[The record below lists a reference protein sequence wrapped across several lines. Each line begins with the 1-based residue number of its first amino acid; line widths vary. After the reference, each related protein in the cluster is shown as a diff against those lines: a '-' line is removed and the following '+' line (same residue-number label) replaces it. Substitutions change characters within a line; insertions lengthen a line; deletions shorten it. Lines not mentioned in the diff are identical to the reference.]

1 MLLSGDEMGHSKKGN
16 NNTYCQDNEL
26 SWLDWGRA
34 DKELIEL
41 TCRLI
46 HLRRKHPVFSRKQW
60 FQGKPVRGR
69 GLTDIGWFLPD
80 GAEMEDEH
88 WQTSYAK
95 SLAIFLFGGGLNTVD
110 QLSRPV
116 SDDSFYIIF
125 NADGNAIEYK
135 LPVEKF
141 GRRWSKIWDTAD
153 VAACTGKKGKT
164 YSAGGTVK
172 AEGRSVLVLIS
183 SRS

>member
-1 MLLSGDEMGHSKKGN
+1 MLLHGDEMGHSKKGN

-26 SWLDWGRA
+26 SWLNWKNA
-34 DKELIEL
+34 DKGLIEF

-46 HLRRKHPVFSRKQW
+46 HLRKRHPVFSRKNW
-60 FQGKPVRGR
+60 FQGKPVRGK
-69 GLTDIGWFLPD
+69 GLTDIGWSRPD
-80 GAEMEDEH
+80 GSEMEDED
-88 WQTSYAK
+88 WQTGFAK

-110 QLSRPV
+110 QMNKPL

-125 NADGNAIEYK
+125 NADANAIDYK
-135 LPVEKF
+135 LPAEKF
-141 GRRWSKIWDTAD
+141 GKQWRKIWDTAH
-153 VAACTGKKGKT
+153 VESCTGDEGEA

-172 AEGRSVLVLIS
+172 AEGRSVLILVS